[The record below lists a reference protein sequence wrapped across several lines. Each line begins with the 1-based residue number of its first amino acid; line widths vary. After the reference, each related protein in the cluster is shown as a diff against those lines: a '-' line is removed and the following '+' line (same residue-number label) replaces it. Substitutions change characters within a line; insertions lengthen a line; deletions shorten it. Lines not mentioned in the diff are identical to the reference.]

1 MAAEDDNFFSHS
13 GVSYTGLLR
22 SLYRLIVSGRI
33 QGGGS
38 TITMQVAGNY
48 LTSRDVSLY
57 RKVKDIFLAYRLER
71 TYSKQEIF
79 EFYVNRIFF
88 GNRAYGIAAASEVY
102 YGKPLEDLNL
112 SQWAMIAALPKAP
125 SSINPLVNPKRAIQ
139 RRNWILNRM
148 LDLGFIHPEQY
159 DLAILAPVTAD
170 YYGLVSEVEA
180 PYVAEEVRRYM
191 IQQYGLKAYSEGLEV
206 YTTINS
212 KFQNMA
218 TKSLKKGLEAYDK
231 RHGFRQPDNISDLFP
246 ENFFDKELDSKK
258 DLINNFFSSD
268 SLEPEDE
275 PLSEIFN
282 SLQNFSENKSRFI
295 AVVTNNKD
303 TLEVLTLSLIH
314 I

>member
-1 MAAEDDNFFSHS
+1 
-13 GVSYTGLLR
+13 
-22 SLYRLIVSGRI
+22 
-33 QGGGS
+33 
-38 TITMQVAGNY
+38 
-48 LTSRDVSLY
+48 
-57 RKVKDIFLAYRLER
+57 
-71 TYSKQEIF
+71 
-79 EFYVNRIFF
+79 
-88 GNRAYGIAAASEVY
+88 
-102 YGKPLEDLNL
+102 
-112 SQWAMIAALPKAP
+112 
-125 SSINPLVNPKRAIQ
+125 
-139 RRNWILNRM
+139 M

-246 ENFFDKELDSKK
+246 ENFFEKELDSKK

-268 SLEPEDE
+268 SLEQEDE
-275 PLSEIFN
+275 TLSEIFN
-282 SLQNFSENKSRFI
+282 SIQNFSRIKVN
-295 AVVTNNKD
+295 
-303 TLEVLTLSLIH
+303 L
-314 I
+314 

>member
-1 MAAEDDNFFSHS
+1 
-13 GVSYTGLLR
+13 
-22 SLYRLIVSGRI
+22 
-33 QGGGS
+33 
-38 TITMQVAGNY
+38 
-48 LTSRDVSLY
+48 
-57 RKVKDIFLAYRLER
+57 
-71 TYSKQEIF
+71 
-79 EFYVNRIFF
+79 
-88 GNRAYGIAAASEVY
+88 
-102 YGKPLEDLNL
+102 
-112 SQWAMIAALPKAP
+112 MIAALPKAP

-218 TKSLKKGLEAYDK
+218 TKSSKKGLEAYDK

-258 DLINNFFSSD
+258 VKADKKR
-268 SLEPEDE
+268 
-275 PLSEIFN
+275 
-282 SLQNFSENKSRFI
+282 NK
-295 AVVTNNKD
+295 NKD
-303 TLEVLTLSLIH
+303 KKVKKEEQEEKEKKEKNGS
-314 I
+314 